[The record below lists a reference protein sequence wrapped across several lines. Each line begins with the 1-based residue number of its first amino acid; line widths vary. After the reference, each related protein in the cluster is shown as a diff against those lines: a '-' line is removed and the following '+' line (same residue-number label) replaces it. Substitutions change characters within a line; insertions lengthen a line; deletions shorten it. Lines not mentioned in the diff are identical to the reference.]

1 MEAHHHHPIHV
12 QSAKM
17 GKILGWSILLNLL
30 FVLVEAGVGFSQGS
44 LSLLSDAGHNLSDVF
59 SLILVAVGFRL
70 SKLHANTRFTYGY
83 RKSTILISLLNAII
97 LLLAVGGIIIEAI
110 HKFSHPMPVNG
121 AAVGWTAFVGIIVN
135 GATTLLLMRR
145 QKGDLN
151 VRGAFLHMAAD
162 TLVSVGVVISG
173 VIIACT
179 GLYVIDPFISLCI
192 ALIIL
197 ISTWRLLSSSL
208 RLSLDGT
215 PEGISLSQVDEAIR
229 ETPHVKSFHHVHVWA
244 MSTTSNA
251 LTAHIVIDSLDH
263 MEETKHALKH
273 KLAEMGITHTT
284 LEMET
289 TACHCQE
296 HDCDCQNPDRDC
308 QDPDCHCHHS

>member
-70 SKLHANTRFTYGY
+70 SKLHANARFTYGY

-135 GATTLLLMRR
+135 
-145 QKGDLN
+145 DLN
-151 VRGAFLHMAAD
+151 VNLLVTSEHRHTRAFSSTGNLIAYSMFNLDTSFGLCYHTRTMFNYLALAD
-162 TLVSVGVVISG
+162 LPDF
-173 VIIACT
+173 
-179 GLYVIDPFISLCI
+179 L
-192 ALIIL
+192 L
-197 ISTWRLLSSSL
+197 ISSPWKRIPLPL
-208 RLSLDGT
+208 
-215 PEGISLSQVDEAIR
+215 
-229 ETPHVKSFHHVHVWA
+229 
-244 MSTTSNA
+244 
-251 LTAHIVIDSLDH
+251 
-263 MEETKHALKH
+263 
-273 KLAEMGITHTT
+273 
-284 LEMET
+284 
-289 TACHCQE
+289 
-296 HDCDCQNPDRDC
+296 
-308 QDPDCHCHHS
+308 

>member
-1 MEAHHHHPIHV
+1 
-12 QSAKM
+12 M

-70 SKLHANTRFTYGY
+70 SKLHANARFTYGY

-179 GLYVIDPFISLCI
+179 GVYVIDPFISLCI

-215 PEGISLSQVDEAIR
+215 PEGISLSRRQLVVGGRKDGKHLAAAQGFVVATGLENPGEVTELVVLLDGLPEGALL
-229 ETPHVKSFHHVHVWA
+229 H
-244 MSTTSNA
+244 TSGN
-251 LTAHIVIDSLDH
+251 TVIMVVPRISAGC
-263 MEETKHALKH
+263 E
-273 KLAEMGITHTT
+273 
-284 LEMET
+284 
-289 TACHCQE
+289 
-296 HDCDCQNPDRDC
+296 DCDDAAVQ
-308 QDPDCHCHHS
+308 QTST